1 MRNSDLNEVRSRGTP
16 DFPLELYSID
26 SSHSRYI
33 MPFHWHNDFEI
44 VYIESGEFKMVIGET
59 EYIGHSGDA
68 FLVGAGQIHGGM
80 PTDCVYHCVVFNPE
94 LLLGKSNSGWRNDVL
109 RICDWQGNGLKSHYK
124 ADSCKVV
131 RLIKDL
137 LFALRLSEDRG
148 RQLAT
153 LNALYGI
160 FATVIIEG
168 DLPDEYLPPRERT
181 LGEKKMKKILAF
193 IEDNYADT
201 ITLKSMA
208 SVVDMNVNY
217 FCEFFRRHTHQTPIN
232 YLNAYRVDGACRMLK
247 VRGCTV
253 TEAAYANGFN
263 DLSYFVKTFKKYKG
277 ITPKQYRRSFELK

>member
-1 MRNSDLNEVRSRGTP
+1 MRKSDLNEIRTRGTP

-59 EYIGHSGDA
+59 EYLASTGDA
-68 FLVGAGQIHGGM
+68 FLIGAGQIHGGM

-109 RICDWQGNGLKSHYK
+109 RICDWYGNELKCHYK
-124 ADSCKVV
+124 ADSGIIVK
-131 RLIKDL
+131 LIKDL
-137 LFALRLSEDRG
+137 LFALRLSERRG

-153 LNALYGI
+153 LSALYGI
-160 FATVIIEG
+160 FGTVVIEG
-168 DLPDEYLPPRERT
+168 NLPNEDLPPRER
-181 LGEKKMKKILAF
+181 LSGEKKMKKVLAY
-193 IEDNYADT
+193 IEENYCET
-201 ITLKSMA
+201 ITLKNLA

-217 FCEFFRRHTHQTPIN
+217 FCEFFRRHTHQTPID
-232 YLNAYRVDGACRMLK
+232 YLNAYRIDAACRMLK
-247 VRGCTV
+247 VSGCTV
-253 TEAAYANGFN
+253 TEAAFANGFN
-263 DLSYFVKTFKKYKG
+263 DLSYFVKTFKRYKG